1 MPHLLREGAFSIP
14 PMYALSLLKRR
25 SQVDLLLYSLWPEEQ
40 KLYGHGNAAY
50 CVASAHRCPPS
61 LPVSCLSAGE
71 PASG

>member
-1 MPHLLREGAFSIP
+1 
-14 PMYALSLLKRR
+14 MYALSLLKRR

-61 LPVSCLSAGE
+61 LCRVCPPVSPPRDEIALGPLA
-71 PASG
+71 PF